1 MDADADAGFFYFCF
15 CFPNYLSLPGQLQAQ
30 NREDAGPYLALAQ
43 MQGGKCDCH
52 EMMLNHQTIQ
62 AIKDKSLR
70 IKELIKE
77 YEEFYEKWLSKVRD
91 VEHDDNGHITPN
103 MV

>member
-1 MDADADAGFFYFCF
+1 
-15 CFPNYLSLPGQLQAQ
+15 LKEQ
-30 NREDAGPYLALAQ
+30 NKQKTGSYLALSQ
-43 MQGGKCDCH
+43 LQGGKCDCH

-62 AIKDKSLR
+62 AIKDKSIR

-77 YEEFYEKWLSKVRD
+77 YEEFYEEWLKKVKDIER
-91 VEHDDNGHITPN
+91 DDNGHVTPD

>member
-1 MDADADAGFFYFCF
+1 MISS
-15 CFPNYLSLPGQLQAQ
+15 LSPQGQLEAQ
-30 NREDAGPYLALAQ
+30 RPENAGPYLALSQ

-77 YEEFYEKWLSKVRD
+77 YEEFYEKWLVKVRD
-91 VEHDDNGHITPN
+91 VERDDNGHITPN